1 MGPQADSKG
10 RQRTDQRVESIKDF
24 LDVIPS
30 RDGRGCNQQEQHETT
45 WCPQAD
51 GDEWSE
57 ISRNEQELKEKYIYP
72 RMTQMDTDG
81 CPQADGDE
89 WSVISRNEQELKEKI
104 YIHG

>member
-1 MGPQADSKG
+1 M
-10 RQRTDQRVESIKDF
+10 ESIKDF

-30 RDGRGCNQQEQHETT
+30 RDGRRCNQQEQHKTT
-45 WCPQAD
+45 LCPQAD

-57 ISRNEQELKEKYIYP
+57 ISRNGQELKEIYIYP

-81 CPQADGDE
+81 CPQADGDK
-89 WSVISRNEQELKEKI
+89 WSEISRNEQELKEKI